1 LDAKAK
7 VAPSVHFAL
16 RQTLQEQQMSPA
28 AIEDYLGRLASLS
41 RYDKPFRV
49 VWAMLVDQGVQP
61 QKATVAEVISVLV
74 KLHAWSPSQARNA
87 YSALV
92 LFPHLQALRFH
103 QALVPYKKL
112 WNCNVQKY
120 ASFWSAGDVLQALA
134 ATQLK
139 PGDVAALRDR
149 LILCCCLLALHRGVD
164 LSRVVRT
171 VSMVQGQPYILLK
184 RKGWKTFKWE
194 QVISLPQH
202 PGISPWHLL
211 QAYVQ
216 ATQGHCDPGG
226 PFLLQLTPPYRPL
239 TANTVNSIT
248 KKLLL
253 NLGVPMSV
261 WGAHSTR
268 GAGVSFYKSLGLTS
282 EQVCEIGQ
290 WKNAQAFSAHYLRLN
305 AAQSVQDRMAHF
317 LPRQGVHNISPG
329 YCAQPEWSCTPGMKD
344 TGGSDHEGEQQE
356 NGEPTPLPEK
366 WLQEK

>member
-1 LDAKAK
+1 
-7 VAPSVHFAL
+7 
-16 RQTLQEQQMSPA
+16 MSTA
-28 AIEDYLGRLASLS
+28 AIEDYLGKLTSVT

-49 VWAMLVDQGVQP
+49 VWAMLLDKGIQP
-61 QKATVAEVISVLV
+61 QTANVAEVVSVLLQ
-74 KLHAWSPSQARNA
+74 LHSMSPAQARNA
-87 YSALV
+87 YSGLV

-112 WNCNVQKY
+112 WNSNVQKY
-120 ASFWSAGDVLQALA
+120 ASFWDAGQVLQALA

-139 PGDVAALRDR
+139 PGDVGALRDR
-149 LILCCCLLALHRGVD
+149 LILCCRLLALHRGVD

-194 QVISLPQH
+194 QVISLPHH

-216 ATQGHCDPGG
+216 ATHGQCHPGG
-226 PFLLQLTPPYRPL
+226 PLLLQLNPPYKPL

-253 NLGVPMSV
+253 KLGVPMSV

-268 GAGVSFYKSLGLTS
+268 GAGVSFYKTLGLTS

-290 WKNAQAFSAHYLRLN
+290 WKNVQAFSSHYLRLN
-305 AAQSVQDRMAHF
+305 AAQTVQERMADF
-317 LPRQGVHNISPG
+317 LPRQGVHNFSPG
-329 YCAQPEWSCTPGMKD
+329 DCAQPEWSCTPGMQD
-344 TGGSDHEGEQQE
+344 AGGSDHEGEQQVT
-356 NGEPTPLPEK
+356 GEILLLSPACSCVLCFSPGAFLTA
-366 WLQEK
+366 WGCRSWRRC